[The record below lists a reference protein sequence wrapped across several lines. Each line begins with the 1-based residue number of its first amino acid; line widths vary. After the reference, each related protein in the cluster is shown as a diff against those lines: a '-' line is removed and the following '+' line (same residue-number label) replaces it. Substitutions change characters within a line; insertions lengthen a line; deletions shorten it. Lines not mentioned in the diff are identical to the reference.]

1 MQLILE
7 FAEEKKKVK
16 KELRDVIYRLNFC
29 KPEDSEIPKFPSDFI
44 AEKNDD
50 WEQCMQGSGL

>member
-29 KPEDSEIPKFPSDFI
+29 KPEDSEISKFP
-44 AEKNDD
+44 
-50 WEQCMQGSGL
+50 